1 MQGEVQVGTW
11 VTTLRTPQIAQMVA
25 NAGFDF
31 LYIDMEHSC
40 FSIETVGDLCFAA
53 ALAALAS

>member
-25 NAGFDF
+25 TAGFDF
-31 LYIDMEHSC
+31 LYIDM
-40 FSIETVGDLCFAA
+40 SIPAFRSRP
-53 ALAALAS
+53 LATSVSRRWRPA